1 MKQHASAH
9 VERTSLDL
17 LEAENYLLRD
27 LFEQLDSHQGPS
39 IEDRYD
45 HGNLA
50 KQIIRHLAI
59 RQSSLMNVAGA
70 ISPILSLRSTGAR
83 MLRGGTDRRRAYDDV
98 GDLARV
104 VPVMSLNQ
112 GQDFDGPL
120 KSLIDAIAPE
130 LDWELA
136 EAIPLI
142 RGSLSSEDA
151 ATLFCSARY
160 AKRHAPTKL
169 RVKGPWWYE
178 RTPIIS
184 RLVTV
189 YDHLKDF
196 PASNHDK
203 PRA

>member
-1 MKQHASAH
+1 
-9 VERTSLDL
+9 LDL

-27 LFEQLDSHQGPS
+27 LFEQLDGDQGPS

-50 KQIIRHLAI
+50 KQIIRHFAI
-59 RQSSLMNVAGA
+59 RQSSLMNVAAA

-83 MLRGGTDRRRAYDDV
+83 MLRGGTERRRAYDDV
-98 GDLARV
+98 GDMARE
-104 VPVMSLNQ
+104 VPVLSLNQ

-120 KSLIDAIAPE
+120 MSLIDAVTPE

-142 RGSLSSEDA
+142 RGSLSTEDV
-151 ATLFCSARY
+151 ATMFCSARY

-169 RVKGPWWYE
+169 RVKGPQWYE
-178 RTPIIS
+178 RAPMIS

-189 YDHLKDF
+189 YDHIKEF
-196 PASNHDK
+196 PARNHDK

>member
-1 MKQHASAH
+1 
-9 VERTSLDL
+9 
-17 LEAENYLLRD
+17 
-27 LFEQLDSHQGPS
+27 
-39 IEDRYD
+39 
-45 HGNLA
+45 
-50 KQIIRHLAI
+50 
-59 RQSSLMNVAGA
+59 LMNVASA

-83 MLRGGTDRRRAYDDV
+83 MLRGGTERRRAYDDV